1 MSESSTI
8 DLEAINQRI
17 KEENAQQK
25 HELLNYLDSFKKED
39 TALTDAF
46 RKVGDQMKEDRKA
59 QEDAD
64 VAKAQEEAAAKVS
77 EEYRNKYGDS
87 SQDNNKGYEEL
98 LKGLL

>member
-8 DLEAINQRI
+8 DLETINQRI
-17 KEENAQQK
+17 KEENAQQEHK
-25 HELLNYLDSFKKED
+25 LLNYLDSFKKED
-39 TALTDAF
+39 TALADAF
-46 RKVGDQMKEDRKA
+46 RKVADGMKEDRKA
-59 QEDAD
+59 QEEAD

-77 EEYRNKYGDS
+77 EDYRNKYGDS